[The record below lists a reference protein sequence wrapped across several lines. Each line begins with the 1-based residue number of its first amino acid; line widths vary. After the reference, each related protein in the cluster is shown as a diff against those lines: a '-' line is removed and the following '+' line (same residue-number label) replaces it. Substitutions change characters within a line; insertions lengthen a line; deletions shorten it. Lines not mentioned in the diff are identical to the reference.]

1 MNDRIPGFPF
11 RSVLS
16 FKPLIDFLKEKAAAA
31 GPDGDDLLPILLK
44 RIADVPELEQ
54 PIEDLSLLERHK
66 SLVTSLMG
74 TVFPTAMWDSDPF
87 GGFIPFTVRAIYSSP
102 VMQQLLLDEDC
113 RLRGTPRWD
122 DPEFARYLSM
132 RAFAHILKTCYD
144 VSETWMMPFIR
155 TIPHPETGLDRHYR
169 MRPDYRFVE
178 VHCTGAARA
187 LSAEE
192 RLTVMEHLREPEVL
206 AEIMPP
212 DNYEFRGLAVMYAY
226 DVTASEVMSA
236 IERDFIDRDS
246 LFSWIGFQRLQ
257 DRLRT
262 LFKNPRLT
270 TKITAIQG
278 DHVLGLSGGCCTQ
291 GSYVFSDAAYI
302 PLSNFAGSVFCR
314 AVTERRVIRVR
325 DLHAEPTLTPVDEQ
339 LIAQGVRSLLVA
351 PLEYQGEVI
360 GALKLESPDPGGIGS
375 GDQATTA
382 QLLPLFAMAMTRT
395 HEELNNYVERI
406 IKEKCTAVHPSV
418 EWRFRRAALKLIEGR
433 ANRGVDDLE
442 PIVFRDVYPLYGSS
456 DIRGSSEV
464 RNLAIQTDVT
474 EHLTLALDTI
484 RSASA
489 AKMLPVLQDLEH
501 RAQALTDNI
510 ARGFNTGDHVSIVNF
525 LRSEV
530 EPLFP
535 VLRSFGPEVAGI
547 VQAYE
552 SAVDPKIGT
561 VYTRRKEFEQSVA
574 AFNRCMVQYLDRE
587 QAEAQQV
594 FPHYFDKHQTD
605 GVSYVIYLG
614 DSMCE
619 KGGFNELYV
628 KNLRMWQIM
637 VACGVAWHSERLKRE
652 LTVPLESAHLILV
665 RHQPLSVRFRFDEK
679 RFDVDG
685 AYDIGDEIIRSRLD
699 KAVVR
704 STGERLTQPG
714 KIAMVYSYTDEREE
728 AKRHIGFLR
737 NQGFLTGDVESLEIE
752 DLPGV
757 HGMKALRVTVDL
769 DSPVLA
775 ERVEKMSA

>member
-1 MNDRIPGFPF
+1 MNERVPGFPF

-16 FKPLIDFLKEKAAAA
+16 FKPLIDFLKEKAKTA
-31 GPDGDDLLPILLK
+31 GPDDDELLPILLK
-44 RIADVPELEQ
+44 KVAEVPEFEH
-54 PIEDLSLLERHK
+54 PVEDLSLLERHK
-66 SLVTSLMG
+66 SLVTSLMS
-74 TVFPTAMWDSDPF
+74 TVFPAAMWDSDPF

-102 VMQQLLLDEDC
+102 VMQQLLLDENC

-122 DPEFARYLSM
+122 DPDFARYLSI
-132 RAFAHILKTCYD
+132 RAFAHILKTCYG
-144 VSETWMMPFIR
+144 VRETWMTPYVR
-155 TIPHPETGLDRHYR
+155 TVSHPETGLDRHYR
-169 MRPDYRFVE
+169 MRPDLRFVE
-178 VHCTGAARA
+178 VHRTTGTES
-187 LSAEE
+187 LSAEQ
-192 RLTVMEHLREPEVL
+192 RLLAMEHLREPEVL

-212 DNYEFRGLAVMYAY
+212 ENFEFRGLGVMYAY

-236 IERDFIDRDS
+236 IERDFIERDS
-246 LFSWIGFQRLQ
+246 LFSWTGFQRLQ
-257 DRLRT
+257 ERLRT
-262 LFKNPRLT
+262 LFKNPKLT
-270 TKITAIQG
+270 AKITAIQG
-278 DHVLGLSGGCCTQ
+278 DQVLGLTSGCCSQ
-291 GSYVFSDAAYI
+291 GSYVFSESAYI
-302 PLSNFAGSVFCR
+302 PLSNFAGSVFHR

-325 DLHAEPTLTPVDEQ
+325 DFHAEPTLTPVDEQ
-339 LIAQGVRSLLVA
+339 LVAQGVRSLLVA

-360 GALKLESPDPGGIGS
+360 GALKLESPDAGGIGS
-375 GDQATTA
+375 GDQVTVG

-433 ANRGVDDLE
+433 AARGADDLE

-464 RNLAIQTDVT
+464 RTQAIQADLT
-474 EHLTLALDTI
+474 EHLTLALNVI

-489 AKMLPVLQDLEH
+489 AKTLPVLQDLEH
-501 RAQALTDNI
+501 RAQALTDKI
-510 ARGFNTGDHVSIVNF
+510 TRGFNSGDHISSVNF
-525 LRSEV
+525 LKTEV

-535 VLRSFGPEVAGI
+535 VLKSFGPEVAGV

-552 SAVDPKIGT
+552 SAIDPKIGT

-587 QAEAQQV
+587 QAEAQRV

-619 KGGFNELYV
+619 RGGFNELYV
-628 KNLRMWQIM
+628 KNLRMWQLM
-637 VACGVAWHSERLKRE
+637 VASGMAWHSERLKKE
-652 LTVPLESAHLILV
+652 LRVPLESAHLILV

-704 STGERLTQPG
+704 PTGERLTQPG
-714 KIAMVYSYTDEREE
+714 KIAIVYTHTDEREE
-728 AKRHIGFLR
+728 AQRHISFLR
-737 NQGFLTGDVESLEIE
+737 NQGFLAGDVESLEIE

-769 DSPVLA
+769 DSPALA